1 MHRDGNLYCKF
12 ERATQFVLGNQK
24 MDLSSQM
31 YYLLLARGLAS
42 SEGISYHGGEK
53 TVSARSLKLSE
64 TGVVGASRGDVV
76 VNIHSSYRV
85 LASTY
90 IKVFLQL
97 KARWSN
103 FTGHLWSWLGCCSD
117 LVEYCWLVTTNS
129 PGWANRLGAKIFGLR

>member
-1 MHRDGNLYCKF
+1 MTNVMYSDGNLYCKF

-64 TGVVGASRGDVV
+64 TGVVGASKGDVV

-103 FTGHLWSWLGCCSD
+103 FTGHLW
-117 LVEYCWLVTTNS
+117 
-129 PGWANRLGAKIFGLR
+129 